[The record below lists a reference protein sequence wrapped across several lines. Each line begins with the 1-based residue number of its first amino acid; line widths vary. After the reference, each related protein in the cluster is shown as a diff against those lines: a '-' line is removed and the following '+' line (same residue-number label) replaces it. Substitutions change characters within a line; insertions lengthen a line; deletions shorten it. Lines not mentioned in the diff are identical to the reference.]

1 MAAQQKE
8 MSFLGHLEELRWHL
22 VRSAAVIII
31 LAIAFFVYS
40 EQVYD
45 YFLLA
50 HIQSDF
56 ITYQVFCDFFNFF
69 GMDSDF
75 CHVSF
80 SDKKLQSIEVTSQ
93 LMNSLWS
100 SIILGIIVAFPY
112 LLWEI
117 WRFVAPGLTEK
128 EIKSSRGFIFIAS
141 LLFFMGVWFSFYV
154 IAPISVHFLYNFQ
167 ISDNIVNS
175 FTLQSHISLITNLL
189 IGVSIIFE
197 LPLVIYF
204 LTKIGLLTPQFL
216 RKYRK
221 HSLVI
226 VLIIAAIITPPDIA
240 SQIIVTIPIMIL
252 YEIGILVSQRV
263 IKNQEKNAQKS
274 QRV

>member
-22 VRSAAVIII
+22 VRSAAVVII
-31 LAIAFFVYS
+31 LAVGFFVYS

-56 ITYQVFCDFFNFF
+56 ITYQVFCDCFNFF

-100 SIILGIIVAFPY
+100 SIILGVIVAFPY

-117 WRFVAPGLTEK
+117 WRFVSPGLTEK

-141 LLFFMGVWFSFYV
+141 LLFFIGVWFSFYV

-175 FTLQSHISLITNLL
+175 FTLQSHISLVTNLL

-197 LPLVIYF
+197 LPVVIYF

-221 HSLVI
+221 HSLVV
-226 VLIIAAIITPPDIA
+226 VLIVAAIITPPDIA

-252 YEIGILVSQRV
+252 YEIGILVSHRV

-274 QRV
+274 PRV